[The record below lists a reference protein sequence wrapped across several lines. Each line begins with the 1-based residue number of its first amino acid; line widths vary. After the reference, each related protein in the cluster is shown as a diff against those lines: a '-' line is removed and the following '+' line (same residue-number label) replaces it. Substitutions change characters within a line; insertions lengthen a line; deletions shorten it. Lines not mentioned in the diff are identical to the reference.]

1 MPPRSRRLATRRNSP
16 QVALTLEALGALAQV
31 VPTPK
36 APGVLA
42 ASVEANGRRAL
53 ANRLALGA
61 RGEHFQDELG
71 TRPDERRV
79 LVEKPAHVA

>member
-1 MPPRSRRLATRRNSP
+1 MLEAPGEMA
-16 QVALTLEALGALAQV
+16 QVVSTLEAPGALA
-31 VPTPK
+31 
-36 APGVLA
+36 APA
-42 ASVEANGRRAL
+42 EANGRRAL

-71 TRPDERRV
+71 ARPDERRV